1 MRDDV
6 IIGKEDVWATSMEDA
21 TFNGEFAI
29 KAMNKHGELDIDK
42 SGNYKAT
49 EEEVSPIK
57 YVKPY
62 KLIVD
67 FSKDLASQL
76 KMFNDSEIY
85 YIGQLSKSDYAAN
98 ESKLTKQPLLST
110 LTVYFNTKN
119 ASLAKADARKAL
131 STAVDRNGLA
141 ELIGLGTKPATGFI
155 TEGFYDSSLGSN
167 FRKAGGDL
175 ISASADSSKAKSLA
189 SSGGLTGSLKLT
201 YLKSDDNDAIAS
213 KLINDWKA
221 AGINVTADAL
231 NESSYV
237 KAIKEGTF
245 DMLLIEYQGLS
256 TNAASV
262 LAPYARK
269 YSGESVS
276 VADDSVGYTPHITGF
291 ESDAY
296 DAAID
301 SVFEAVTRGERATA
315 LHAAEE
321 LLVNEMPAAPLA
333 FFYDYYMA
341 SSELS
346 GLRSSAYGYRLFT
359 NVVLKDY
366 KEKNAA
372 YEAKNAENGSEA

>member
-1 MRDDV
+1 
-6 IIGKEDVWATSMEDA
+6 
-21 TFNGEFAI
+21 
-29 KAMNKHGELDIDK
+29 MNRL
-42 SGNYKAT
+42 A
-49 EEEVSPIK
+49 VS
-57 YVKPY
+57 
-62 KLIVD
+62 
-67 FSKDLASQL
+67 
-76 KMFNDSEIY
+76 
-85 YIGQLSKSDYAAN
+85 
-98 ESKLTKQPLLST
+98 
-110 LTVYFNTKN
+110 
-119 ASLAKADARKAL
+119 
-131 STAVDRNGLA
+131 
-141 ELIGLGTKPATGFI
+141 
-155 TEGFYDSSLGSN
+155 
-167 FRKAGGDL
+167 
-175 ISASADSSKAKSLA
+175 
-189 SSGGLTGSLKLT
+189 
-201 YLKSDDNDAIAS
+201 AIAS

-221 AGINVTADAL
+221 AGINVTADAQ

-269 YSGESVS
+269 SSGESVS